1 MCVERGVCVG
11 RDVDM
16 SSGRDVYVERRNVRV
31 GVGVGR
37 DMDVRVFW
45 ERYLPVC
52 YIIVSLYLANR
63 DFDPSNVIVSFQPMD
78 DTACAEIAIADD
90 SVSESREVFSV
101 SISVPETDVAVTI
114 GQPERAVVIINDLI
128 SELSTMVQFGVGS
141 LRFNWVG
148 F

>member
-1 MCVERGVCVG
+1 MWVWVLVEIWTYVC
-11 RDVDM
+11 
-16 SSGRDVYVERRNVRV
+16 SGRDTC
-31 GVGVGR
+31 
-37 DMDVRVFW
+37 
-45 ERYLPVC
+45 LSC

-101 SISVPETDVAVTI
+101 SISVPETDVTVTI

-141 LRFNWVG
+141 ILEI
-148 F
+148 